1 MDFKTAINNIS
12 NVKQQ
17 KKQIDI
23 SNWTQYG
30 FKDGKIQCLNPP
42 DELTEEEKNKEMND
56 TLTRI
61 SRAIELNRCKYM
73 IKYDELHGE
82 GAYDRLYYS
91 KPIYDN
97 LELESELELGTDL
110 DENTNSDYEQNVYC
124 Y

>member
-30 FKDGKIQCLNPP
+30 FKDGNIKCLNPP
-42 DELTEEEKNKEMND
+42 QELTEEETKKEIIE
-56 TLTRI
+56 TLYNI
-61 SRAIELNRCKYM
+61 SCAVEFNRYKYM

-91 KPIYDN
+91 KPIYD
-97 LELESELELGTDL
+97 DL
-110 DENTNSDYEQNVYC
+110 DLDLSLDSEEEEVNSDYEQNIYC
-124 Y
+124 N